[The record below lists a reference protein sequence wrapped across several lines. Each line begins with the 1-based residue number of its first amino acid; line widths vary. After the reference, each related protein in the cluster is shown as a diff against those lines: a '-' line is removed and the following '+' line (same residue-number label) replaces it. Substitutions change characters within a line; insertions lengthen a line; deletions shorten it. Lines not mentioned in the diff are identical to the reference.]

1 MPMHNPPHPGEFLR
15 EVYLAP
21 AGLSVRRAAQA
32 LRVAPST
39 VNRLLRGQS
48 RLSPE
53 MALRVSRVF
62 GRSPESWMAMQD
74 AHDLWQARQ
83 SLVLDDLQPLEDF
96 EAV

>member
-53 MALRVSRVF
+53 MALRLSRVF

-74 AHDLWQARQ
+74 AHDLWQARR
-83 SLVLDDLQPLEDF
+83 SLELDDLQPLEDF
-96 EAV
+96 EAA